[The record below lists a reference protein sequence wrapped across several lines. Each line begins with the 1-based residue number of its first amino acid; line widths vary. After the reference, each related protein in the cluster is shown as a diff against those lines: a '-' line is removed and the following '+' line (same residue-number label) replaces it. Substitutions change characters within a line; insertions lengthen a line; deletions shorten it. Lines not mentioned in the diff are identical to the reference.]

1 MSAPSTDIRDMLITA
16 GVGTAAAVSGWGV
29 YVAEEPASPDTV
41 VTVYDTGGQD
51 SEPNI
56 LLDYPSVMVRVRGA
70 PGDYA
75 AAWSKAQAV
84 KDALLGK
91 SAATVNST
99 RYVGIWI
106 RGDINYLGRDDNR
119 RPQFSLNFATA
130 REPASGTNR
139 T

>member
-1 MSAPSTDIRDMLITA
+1 MSAPCIDIKDMLVSA
-16 GVGTAAAVSGWGV
+16 GIGTFKAASGWGI
-29 YVAEEPASPDTV
+29 YVSEEPTAPDTV

-99 RYVGIWI
+99 RYVGIWMK
-106 RGDINYLGRDDNR
+106 GDINYLGRDESR
-119 RPQFSLNFATA
+119 RPQFTLNFAIT
-130 REPASGTNR
+130 REPASGTYR

>member
-1 MSAPSTDIRDMLITA
+1 MSAPCIDIKDMLVSASI
-16 GVGTAAAVSGWGV
+16 GVFKAVSGWAI

-119 RPQFSLNFATA
+119 RPQFSLNFAIA
-130 REPASGTNR
+130 RELASGTNR